1 MQLEGEIPHMTEK
14 IGKVTLDLS
23 LYPGEDFYC
32 DGTVEDEI
40 LEIVKNHPR
49 EEYQK
54 KIEEKRSWPV
64 FYHLSPQREN
74 IVSWL
79 PMDKN
84 TKILE
89 VGSGMGAI
97 TGVLAE
103 KAGSVTCVDLSKKRS
118 TINAYRNQERDN
130 VTIHVGNFN
139 DIEPTLP
146 CDFDYVLLIGVF
158 EYGQSYIPTET
169 PFEDFMKI
177 NLRHVKP
184 GGNLVI
190 AIENK
195 MGMKYWAGC
204 KEDHLSTFFSG
215 IEDYPDGGAVRT
227 FTRNGLEKILK
238 TCGVEDYHF
247 YYPYPDYKFADTIY
261 SDRRLPEV
269 GELSRNLRNFDGDRL
284 LLFDEKNA
292 FDMVIREGMFP
303 LYSNSY
309 ILMTGPKPETVYSKF
324 SNDRADIYAIRTD
337 ICENADGEKWVCKY
351 PTAVAAAEHVA
362 NIQKYAD
369 ALTEKYEGS
378 GLKINHCKLITG
390 RDALPYVRLEFLK
403 GKTLEELLD
412 ECLEKNHPEK
422 FCQLFEEYLQKTGY
436 NSQVPVSD
444 YDLIFGNIIVDE
456 AGEWNLIDY
465 EWTFEECV
473 DQNALAWRALYCYQ
487 MGSGKRKALPHK
499 ELLNRLSVTEA
510 QEKEYQARE
519 LRFQKA
525 VTGNR
530 VSISDM
536 RVLLGTRAIPWQGVI
551 EQVQQNSAE
560 IFEDYGKG
568 YSAEI
573 SWRIYPSYLVPGQ
586 MRLEIPVNAEVKGVR
601 IDPAECSC
609 IVRMHSAKLNGEKL
623 DLTDKTVLAMNGW
636 EMSGKKDENPVF
648 FFHTIDPNI
657 NIRLDERKRSNDA
670 VLEVEFEISRLTE
683 ESAAAID
690 ANLKRRR
697 WF

>member
-1 MQLEGEIPHMTEK
+1 MQEK

-49 EEYQK
+49 GEYQR
-54 KIEEKRSWPV
+54 KIEEKKSWPV

-84 TKILE
+84 TKVLE

-215 IEDYPDGGAVRT
+215 IEDYPDGGGVRT
-227 FTRNGLEKILK
+227 FTRNGLEKILH
-238 TCGVEDYHF
+238 TCGVEEYHF

-292 FDMVIREGMFP
+292 FDMTIREGIFP

-309 ILMTGPKPETVYSKF
+309 LLMTGPKPETVYSKF
-324 SNDRADIYAIRTD
+324 SNDRAELYSIRTD
-337 ICENADGEKWVCKY
+337 ICENPNGEKWVCKY
-351 PTAVAAAEHVA
+351 PAGAAASEHVA
-362 NIQKYAD
+362 NIHRYFE
-369 ALTEKYEGS
+369 ALTDRYAGS
-378 GLKINHCKLITG
+378 GLEINRCQLQNDENG
-390 RDALPYVRLEFLK
+390 LPYVKLDFLR

-412 ECLEKNHPEK
+412 ECLKKEDWER
-422 FCQLFEEYLQKTGY
+422 FRALFTEYLQKTTY
-436 NSQVPVSD
+436 RKEVPISD

-456 AGEWNLIDY
+456 EGRWNLIDY

-473 DQNALAWRALYCYQ
+473 DAEALAWRALYCYQ
-487 MGSGKRKALPHK
+487 LGSDKRKKLPMR
-499 ELLNRLSVTEA
+499 ELLTQLSITEA
-510 QEKEYQARE
+510 QAEGYQERE
-519 LRFQKA
+519 VRFQKA

-536 RVLLGTRAIPWQGVI
+536 RVLLGTRAVPWQGVF
-551 EQVQQNSAE
+551 EQVQQNTAE
-560 IFEDYGKG
+560 IFEDYGNG
-568 YSAEI
+568 FTPEH

-586 MRLEIPVNAEVKGVR
+586 MRLEIPVKAAVKALR
-601 IDPAECSC
+601 IDPAETSC
-609 IVRMHSAKLNGEKL
+609 IVRMHSAVLDGKNLNLSNKA
-623 DLTDKTVLAMNGW
+623 VLSMNGW
-636 EMSGKKDENPVF
+636 EMESQTF
-648 FFHTIDPNI
+648 FFHTGDPNLTFWL
-657 NIRLDERKRSNDA
+657 NGQERSEES
-670 VLEVEFEISRLTE
+670 VLTVEFEISRLSE
-683 ESAAAID
+683 EAAAAVD